1 LSNLQAVLAA
11 STKLPPIDQALHA
24 MYFQETGDQEHID
37 ALVMANVRLVVNIAK
52 KNRRNGIDIEDLIN
66 EGITGIMRSA
76 ETFDPDKGEKGFSNY
91 AAQWIRAHIHRY
103 VQANCGTMRIG
114 SRAAQQIFTRL
125 PGVRRQFGS
134 DVSNE
139 VIAQELGID
148 VEDVN
153 EILPL
158 ITSRAASLNAPI
170 GDGSELHEVIPSK
183 RINQAEAMERTQTSE
198 AIAQAL
204 KEFSDNLKPNHAA
217 IFNNRILADYHGEEK
232 AHAESFGV
240 TKQRVQQ
247 IEKDLNTKLQNHF
260 IACGLR

>member
-1 LSNLQAVLAA
+1 LSALTNLLA
-11 STKLPPIDQALHA
+11 TTLILPQDDQTLHA
-24 MYFQETGDQEHID
+24 LSFQDNQDREHLD
-37 ALVMANVRLVVNIAK
+37 ALVKSNLPMAVKVAM
-52 KNRRNGIDIEDLIN
+52 KNKRNGLDLEDLTS
-66 EGITGIMRSA
+66 EAVTGILRAA
-76 ETFDPDKGEKGFSNY
+76 ESFDPDCGASFTHY
-91 AAQWIRAHIHRY
+91 AKQWMRAKVQDY
-103 VQANCGTMRIG
+103 VQANCGTIRVG
-114 SRAAQQIFTRL
+114 SRSAKKLFSGLNR
-125 PGVRRQFGS
+125 VRRQFGS

-158 ITSRAASLNAPI
+158 ITARAASLNAPI

-183 RINQAEAMERTQTSE
+183 RINQAEAMERTETSE